1 MNRMFFC
8 WLFPPFR
15 NIILPRICAR
25 FAQTFTLIV
34 NIWVFLSIFR
44 RYHVYIDYNDRL
56 FCVLRGFITTQRIIH
71 PLFLRGFRIANIL
84 AHALVDAPCH
94 WLWCVSH
101 HDLLPRASIAWF
113 CYHQLNHS
121 MPFPNIYPTQIQTN
135 DTAAPIRKLIIFH
148 PFFFQPTAFP
158 V

>member
-1 MNRMFFC
+1 MF
-8 WLFPPFR
+8 LLAFPPFR
-15 NIILPRICAR
+15 TIILPRICAR

-56 FCVLRGFITTQRIIH
+56 FCVLHGFITTQRIIH
-71 PLFLRGFRIANIL
+71 PLFLFGFRIANIL
-84 AHALVDAPCH
+84 THALVDAPCH

-113 CYHQLNHS
+113 CDYQLNHS
-121 MPFPNIYPTQIQTN
+121 MPFPNTYPMQMQTN
-135 DTAAPIRKLIIFH
+135 ATAAPIRKLIIFH